1 MQSLGRSPQPRRDP
15 APSRWDYK
23 MQRLWLTPVFRI
35 IFRFGLPVMA
45 AALIGA
51 GVLGSADRRAAI
63 AATFADLREQFEN
76 RPEFRVSLIRV
87 EGASRELADAVRAKL
102 ALRLPLSSFDLDL
115 DAARE
120 KIENLNA
127 VASAVVRVRSGG
139 VLEVVIT
146 ERVPTLVWRSGAELM
161 LLDDTGHRVAG
172 LGARIDR
179 ADLPLIAGEG
189 ADLAAGEAIALLEAA
204 GPINARLRG
213 LVRIGDRRWDL
224 ILDRNQTIMLPEI
237 APLAALER
245 LLALDAAE
253 DILARDIVAVD
264 LRFDQRPSLRLTQ
277 RAWDSLNGIEQQE
290 ETISEGGL

>member
-1 MQSLGRSPQPRRDP
+1 MQSLGRGPQPRRDP

-63 AATFADLREQFEN
+63 AASFADLREQFEN

-224 ILDRNQTIMLPEI
+224 ILDRNQTIMLPEM

-277 RAWDSLNGIEQQE
+277 RAWASLNGIEQQE

>member
-224 ILDRNQTIMLPEI
+224 ILDRNQTIMLPEM

-277 RAWDSLNGIEQQE
+277 RAWASLNGIEQQE